1 MEDKELEIDTVLWWL
16 DQFERYGESSVDYAC
31 SVLIAAVHVDT
42 FKKVMREAI
51 AFIENHK

>member
-16 DQFERYGESSVDYAC
+16 DQFERYGESSADYTC
-31 SVLIAAVHVDT
+31 SVLITAVHINT

-51 AFIENHK
+51 AFIKNHK